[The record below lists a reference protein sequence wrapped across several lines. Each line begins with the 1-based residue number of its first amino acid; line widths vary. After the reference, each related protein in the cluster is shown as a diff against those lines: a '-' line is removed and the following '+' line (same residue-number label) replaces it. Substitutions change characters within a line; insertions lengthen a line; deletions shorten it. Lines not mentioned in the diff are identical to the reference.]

1 MSKRVYLIN
10 GPNLNFLGKRE
21 TNIYGDITLAEV
33 TKACDRL
40 ALSKGMSLNYFQTNY
55 EGQLIDWIQAAEM
68 KADAIVINPG
78 AYSHTSI
85 ALLDALNAFN
95 GLVIEVHISNIHARE
110 DFRHKSYVSI
120 RADGIIMGIGVQ
132 GYELALEAIDRLSA

>member
-40 ALSKGMSLNYFQTNY
+40 ALSKGMSLNCFQTNH

-68 KADAIVINPG
+68 EADAIVINPG

>member
-85 ALLDALNAFN
+85 ALLDALNAFK
-95 GLVIEVHISNIHARE
+95 GLSDRFVVWTLEKLCIHKVCLYSVVL
-110 DFRHKSYVSI
+110 D
-120 RADGIIMGIGVQ
+120 Q
-132 GYELALEAIDRLSA
+132 L